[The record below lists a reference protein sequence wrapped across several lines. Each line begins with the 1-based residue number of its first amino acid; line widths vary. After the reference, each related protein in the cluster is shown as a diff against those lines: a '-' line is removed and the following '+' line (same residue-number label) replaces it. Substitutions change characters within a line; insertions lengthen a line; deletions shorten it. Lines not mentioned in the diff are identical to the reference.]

1 MTDHA
6 REPVDTLD
14 APHEPVVAT
23 RSTVTTWLLVLT
35 GPVVWITHFA
45 TVYLNAEASC
55 ASVRNRR
62 IDFFG
67 PSVLTSFVVVA
78 TVAAVAVIAVA
89 AVIAWRRSNARS
101 DSVMHR
107 LAVILS
113 VGAIAAVLAVGLPIL
128 WLDPC

>member
-1 MTDHA
+1 MTDHE
-6 REPVDTLD
+6 REPVDTLE

-23 RSTVTTWLLVLT
+23 RSTVTTWLLVLA

-45 TVYLNAEASC
+45 TVYLNAEATC

-62 IDFFG
+62 IDYLG
-67 PSVLTSFVVVA
+67 PTVLTRFVVVA
-78 TVAAVAVIAVA
+78 TVVAVAVIAVA
-89 AVIAWRRSNARS
+89 AVIAWRRSNTR
-101 DSVMHR
+101 DEVMHR

-113 VGAIAAVLAVGLPIL
+113 VGSIAAVLAVGLPIL